1 MQKKKGLLLVGCVKV
16 EGRDFGF
23 FFWERGGRNEKASS
37 VSSLAEAPFFSKLC
51 VFGIN

>member
-1 MQKKKGLLLVGCVKV
+1 MQKKGLLLVGCVKV

-23 FFWERGGRNEKASS
+23 FWGERGGRNEKASS